1 MSGNHSNDDSIY
13 SHYQGE
19 IMKDP
24 VDEVVGEN
32 TNFMIQDAGPRRLME
47 FQATHD
53 TDVIRLGCDEEMAS
67 KVAAVLARESNL
79 QT

>member
-1 MSGNHSNDDSIY
+1 
-13 SHYQGE
+13 
-19 IMKDP
+19 MKDP
-24 VDEVVGEN
+24 VDEEDGEN